1 MPAWAAILAAFIPT
15 MVLLFGALIH
25 FEGRIARLEGK
36 TDAILAIL
44 AGNPPKTA
52 AQPDPVGREA
62 VFRVPG
68 R

>member
-52 AQPDPVGREA
+52 AEPTTSA
-62 VFRVPG
+62 VSTGFRVTG
-68 R
+68 L